1 MLFLIRSSCLDL
13 FSKDEIEEI
22 KRIRLWD
29 ILVNTTS
36 IPANAVQ
43 RNVFQFTDGSPCP
56 QPSQI
61 RSTMLEPCLI
71 HAGWDYFH
79 GSEIIYVL
87 VTLSL
92 IFVPIGEYQFCL
104 ANSRLLVFLSCDI
117 INHLSVTYPKKIYSL
132 SKSDWFDR
140 LRRYQATK

>member
-1 MLFLIRSSCLDL
+1 M

-36 IPANAVQ
+36 IPASAIQ
-43 RNVFQFTDGSPCP
+43 KNVFQFTDGSPCP

-61 RSTMLEPCLI
+61 RSNMLEPCLI

-92 IFVPIGEYQFCL
+92 IFIPIGECQVQEFCSFL
-104 ANSRLLVFLSCDI
+104 LRLFV
-117 INHLSVTYPKKIYSL
+117 
-132 SKSDWFDR
+132 
-140 LRRYQATK
+140 